1 MTAKDCAGDCLSI
14 WARPLRVRQRA
25 SKSCL
30 RDGSRHFFRAIG
42 DADVYTPRRGF
53 KSLVA
58 IKNDA
63 LERVRMGKVGTS
75 WSLPRLGKPF
85 DAASY
90 LVDETYK
97 LRLESLLETRN

>member
-1 MTAKDCAGDCLSI
+1 VTAFRFGQDRFGSDSGLLSP
-14 WARPLRVRQRA
+14 A
-25 SKSCL
+25 L

-63 LERVRMGKVGTS
+63 LERVRIGKVGTS

-97 LRLESLLETRN
+97 LRLGSLLETRN